1 MSLDQGFTIIDSALN
16 LAIENLR
23 SKGMPEQEARIALL
37 VRLWGTVPDEV
48 AEIAKMLRDD
58 SELLSAMNA
67 GAVSETSEPH
77 TG

>member
-1 MSLDQGFTIIDSALN
+1 MSLEQGFTIIDSALN

-23 SKGMPEQEARIALL
+23 SMGMPEQEARIALL
-37 VRLWGTVPDEV
+37 VRLWSTVPEEV